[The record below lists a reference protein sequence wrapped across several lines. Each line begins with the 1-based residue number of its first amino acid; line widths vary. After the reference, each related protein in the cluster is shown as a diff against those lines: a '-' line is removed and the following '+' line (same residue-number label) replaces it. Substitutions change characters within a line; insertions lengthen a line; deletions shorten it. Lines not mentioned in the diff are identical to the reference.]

1 MAPPSPEA
9 APAPGAPLARAPDP
23 ILLFPR
29 RVEATCLDRLR
40 DALDPATGLFARQ
53 LRNRR
58 WERTRGSED
67 LTSTAICL
75 VGLHRAG
82 VDPRAVGLD
91 PSRTLAALCD
101 AWWGRSDP
109 GALGLVVWANAVWD
123 GAGVDGLL
131 RALGTSLGRTGAA
144 TAALTTMETAWLV
157 SGLLHEW
164 RRARR
169 PATRIA
175 LDAALAEL
183 LARRDPATHL
193 FRHAS
198 DAASLKHRV
207 RRFVANFADQI
218 YAVQATAFAAAS
230 LARADA
236 LAASQACAARL
247 ASLQGDLGQWWWH
260 YDPRDGRVVQT
271 FPVYSV
277 HQHAMA
283 PMALLALAAA
293 GGTDHRA
300 AVERSYRWISWNETG
315 EPLLDE
321 EAGTI
326 WRSVERD
333 EGGVPRLA
341 RHARSVVGWKAPV
354 PATAPRLRVNHET
367 RPYEWGWCLYAGAIA
382 AGAERREHAA

>member
-1 MAPPSPEA
+1 MPPASPEA
-9 APAPGAPLARAPDP
+9 AAAPSAHHPGPGADTAVA
-23 ILLFPR
+23 FHR
-29 RVEATCLDRLR
+29 RVEAMCLERLR
-40 DALDPATGLFARQ
+40 EALDPRTSLFERQ
-53 LRNRR
+53 LRDRR
-58 WERTRGSED
+58 WERTWGSED

-82 VDPRAVGLD
+82 IDPRAVGLD

-101 AWWGRSDP
+101 AWWARSYP
-109 GALGLVVWANAVWD
+109 GALGLVIWANAVWD
-123 GAGVDGLL
+123 GAGVDRLL
-131 RALGTSLGRTGAA
+131 RMLGTSLGRTGVA
-144 TAALTTMETAWLV
+144 TATLTTMETAWLV
-157 SGLLHEW
+157 SGLVHEW

-169 PATRIA
+169 PATRMA

-183 LARRDPATHL
+183 LARRDPATDL

-198 DAASLKHRV
+198 EAASLKHRV

-218 YAVQATAFAAAS
+218 YAVQATAFAAMGGRS
-230 LARADA
+230 DC

-247 ASLQGDLGQWWWH
+247 ASLQGELGQWWWH
-260 YDPRDGRVVQT
+260 YDPRDGRVAQT

-283 PMALLALAAA
+283 PMAFMALASA

-300 AVERSYRWISWNETG
+300 AVELGYRWISRNETG
-315 EPLLDE
+315 APLFDE

-326 WRSVERD
+326 WRSLERD

-341 RHARSVVGWKAPV
+341 RHARSVVGWKARA
-354 PATAPRLRVNHET
+354 PAAAPRLRVNHET
-367 RPYEWGWCLYAGAIA
+367 RPYEWGWCLYAGAV
-382 AGAERREHAA
+382 AGGGARGEHAA